1 MPMVNNSTVWNAV
14 LEHLYTQG
22 FNSATL
28 AGGAVRDYM
37 FDKDVKDYDIFIQQD
52 ELNGKELPSM
62 SHVWDNQPLTLLRP
76 GDEGYDPN
84 FQVYNC
90 APTPRFEVMYPV
102 IQLIFVP
109 GLVKDWIKTFDL
121 TINRMWFRKRE
132 LHMSSDALLAYKTK
146 SVYGV
151 RNVEEHRA
159 QYLTR
164 ERGYD
169 DVRFYGW
176 RGQRIA

>member
-1 MPMVNNSTVWNAV
+1 MINNPAGWNTV

-37 FDKDVKDYDIFIQQD
+37 FEKDVKDYDIFIQQD
-52 ELNGKELPSM
+52 ELNGRELPSLNYAW
-62 SHVWDNQPLTLLRP
+62 VAQPLTLLRP
-76 GDEGYDPN
+76 GDEGYNPD

-90 APTPRFEVMYPV
+90 APMQGFEVLYPV

-132 LHMSSDALLAYKTK
+132 LHMSSEALRAFKGK
-146 SVYGV
+146 RVYGV
-151 RNVEEHRA
+151 PQAEENRA
-159 QYLTR
+159 RYLVR

-169 DVRFYGW
+169 DFRFYDL
-176 RGQRIA
+176 RDQRIV

>member
-1 MPMVNNSTVWNAV
+1 MSMINNSTVWNAA
-14 LEHLYTQG
+14 LENLYTQG

-52 ELNGKELPSM
+52 ELNGRELPNM
-62 SHVWDNQPLTLLRP
+62 NHAWVNQPLTLLRP
-76 GDEGYDPN
+76 GDEGYNPN

-90 APTPRFEVMYPV
+90 APILRFEGVYPV

-121 TINRMWFRKRE
+121 TINRMWFRKKE
-132 LHMSSDALLAYKTK
+132 LHMASDALLALKTK
-146 SVYGV
+146 SVFGV
-151 RNVEEHRA
+151 PAEEVERA
-159 QYLTR
+159 QYLIR

-169 DVRFYGW
+169 DVRFYGL
-176 RGQRIA
+176 RDQRIV

>member
-1 MPMVNNSTVWNAV
+1 MPMINNPAVWNAV
-14 LEHLYTQG
+14 LENLYTQG

-52 ELNGKELPSM
+52 ELNGRELPNM
-62 SHVWDNQPLTLLRP
+62 SHAWDNQPLTLLSP

-90 APTPRFEVMYPV
+90 APIPRFEGIYPV

-109 GLVKDWIKTFDL
+109 SLVKDWIKTFDL

-132 LHMSSDALLAYKTK
+132 LHMSFEALRAFKEK
-146 SVYGV
+146 SVYDV
-151 RNVEEHRA
+151 PQAEENRA
-159 QYLTR
+159 RYLVR

-169 DVRFYGW
+169 DFRFYDL
-176 RGQRIA
+176 RGQRIV

>member
-1 MPMVNNSTVWNAV
+1 MSMINNPAVWNAA
-14 LEHLYTQG
+14 LENLYTQG

-52 ELNGKELPSM
+52 ELNGRELPNM
-62 SHVWDNQPLTLLRP
+62 NHAWDNQPLTLLSP

-90 APTPRFEVMYPV
+90 APIPRFEGIYPV

-121 TINRMWFRKRE
+121 TINRMWFRKKE
-132 LHMSSDALLAYKTK
+132 LHMTTDAVVSLRSET
-146 SVYGV
+146 VYGV
-151 RNVEEHRA
+151 PAQEEARA
-159 QYLTR
+159 RYLVR
-164 ERGYD
+164 ERGYND
-169 DVRFYGW
+169 IVFRNMQ
-176 RGQRIA
+176 GQRIV